1 MPLCDR
7 RGHPLGFVVLVCPC
21 QQVTHVNHKETVK
34 GAKMT
39 DAKGI
44 TATIIGVVTLAAF
57 GASSY
62 YLARHIGAE
71 QLQWDRLV
79 YIFGG
84 IEAVAFAAAGY
95 FFGKEVNRARAESA
109 EGKAEKAENASR
121 EDHEKRS
128 EMQGKFSS
136 LVTYIETQG
145 PRKLRLSVPGE
156 NIRFAYPPR
165 ETLSRSEAASE
176 GEPGVEAD
184 DQWAALTRFARSL

>member
-1 MPLCDR
+1 
-7 RGHPLGFVVLVCPC
+7 
-21 QQVTHVNHKETVK
+21 
-34 GAKMT
+34 MT

-44 TATIIGVVTLAAF
+44 VATTIGVATLAAF

-95 FFGKEVNRARAESA
+95 FFGKEVNRQRAQSA
-109 EGKAEKAENASR
+109 EGKVERAEKASR
-121 EDHEKRS
+121 EEQEKRS
-128 EMQGKFSS
+128 EIQGKFSS
-136 LVTYIETQG
+136 LVTYIETQA
-145 PRKLRLSVPGE
+145 PRKLRLSIPSE

-176 GEPGVEAD
+176 GELGLEPD